1 MNTDFRVYPRSEL
14 HMTEQ
19 TREEKEMAITVV
31 SLALWGTTLLFITAA
46 VLFLLNII
54 SSNKR
59 ILIGG
64 ILLAIAGLNYATMKV
79 MIGKMQ
85 ADLDG

>member
-1 MNTDFRVYPRSEL
+1 
-14 HMTEQ
+14 MTEQ

-46 VLFLLNII
+46 VLFLLDIVA
-54 SSNKR
+54 SNKG

-64 ILLAIAGLNYATMKV
+64 ILLAIAGLNYATLKLSL
-79 MIGKMQ
+79 IHI
-85 ADLDG
+85 

>member
-1 MNTDFRVYPRSEL
+1 
-14 HMTEQ
+14 MTEQ